1 MGLLTPV
8 RERAR
13 EDRPAPRVTVVH
25 DYLTQRGGAER
36 LVLSLLR
43 AFPQARLVT
52 SVYEPSLTFPEFAEY
67 DIETSFLNRLPRVR
81 QDPRLALPLLAPA
94 WSSLQVNDA
103 DVVLCSSSGWSHGV
117 RTSAYKVVYCHN
129 PARWLYQSREYAMGA
144 SKTARLALSALN
156 KPLKYWDQRQAIKAD
171 LYLANST
178 VVQQRI
184 RATYG
189 IEAPVLH
196 PPASVDVT
204 GAQDAVP
211 GLAPGFVL
219 TVGRARGYKNT
230 EAVCQAVATRPHLTL
245 AVVGGLPGGSWPD
258 NLVGLTGI
266 SDAQLRWLYAN
277 CSALVAVGRED
288 FGLTVVEVAAFG
300 KPVVAWRSGGYLDT
314 VIEGVNGVFVDSP
327 TPAAICAGLDRLLSS
342 TPSTQTIL
350 DHAQKFSEGRFV
362 AELRSLVAQLA
373 RPEANSTNPSARS
386 VQV

>member
-1 MGLLTPV
+1 MELLATASERGLD
-8 RERAR
+8 
-13 EDRPAPRVTVVH
+13 DRPTPRVTIVH

-52 SVYEPSLTFPEFAEY
+52 SVYEPSLTYPEFEQY
-67 DIETSFLNRLPRVR
+67 DIETSFLNRLSRVRRDPRV
-81 QDPRLALPLLAPA
+81 ALPLLAPA
-94 WSSLQVNDA
+94 WNSLHVTDA

-117 RTSAYKVVYCHN
+117 RSSAYKVVYCHN
-129 PARWLYQSREYAMGA
+129 PARWLYQPQEYVAGA
-144 SKTARLALSALN
+144 SRTARLALSALS
-156 KPLKYWDQRQAIKAD
+156 KPLKNWDQRQAGTAD

-184 RATYG
+184 RAVYG
-189 IEAPVLH
+189 IDAPILH
-196 PPASVDVT
+196 PPASVDVD
-204 GAQDAVP
+204 GPREPVP

-219 TVGRARGYKNT
+219 TIGRARGYKNT
-230 EAVCQAVATRPHLTL
+230 EAVCQALATRPDLTL
-245 AVVGGLPGGSWPD
+245 AVVGGLPEASWPE
-258 NLVGLTGI
+258 NLVGLTGV

-327 TPAAICAGLDRLLSS
+327 SPADICAGLDRLLDAVPD
-342 TPSTQTIL
+342 PSTVMR
-350 DHAQKFSEGRFV
+350 HADAFSEERFV
-362 AELRSLVAQLA
+362 SRLRRLVDQRRERMSTDHRESLMA
-373 RPEANSTNPSARS
+373 
-386 VQV
+386 